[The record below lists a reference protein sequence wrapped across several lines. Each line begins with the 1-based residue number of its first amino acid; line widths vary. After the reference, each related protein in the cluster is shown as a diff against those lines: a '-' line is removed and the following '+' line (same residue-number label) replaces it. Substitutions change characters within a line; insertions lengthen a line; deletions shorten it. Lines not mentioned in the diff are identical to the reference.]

1 MFFFNYKSN
10 MLTVK
15 KIESTEGYSEYIVPY
30 PKMLQFKLFL
40 SILSEMACG
49 YYVFIYIQACILM
62 QA

>member
-1 MFFFNYKSN
+1 